1 MYYTFKKGDI
11 DELKKRQVKVMK
23 DLPVL
28 KTRTLV
34 FYSVPKRRQRNLYYL
49 YEHLLKISWVKKSG
63 HGFRS

>member
-34 FYSVPKRRQRNLYYL
+34 FYSVPKGRQRNLYYL